1 MAKPKRIRTDRKATL
16 VLSALVLG
24 AAVAAVAI
32 NIWLAFRG
40 ATELNPTL
48 DMLSSGFS
56 SALMLLTVGLSGY
69 MLLRQRRALD
79 ENRFRAITENARQIT
94 VIFNPDGSHR
104 YTSPALKLLLNAK
117 KSRHIRPSDY
127 LHSEDTP
134 AVLNAIK
141 SVKDNGQM
149 ITLEA
154 VRCLRHD
161 GQWRTME
168 AEFNDMSNV
177 SGVNGIVANL
187 RDVTEQRAAEES
199 MLVLSS
205 AVEQSHG
212 AVMITDDTGVIEYVN
227 SRYTQ
232 ITGYSR
238 AELIGTMA
246 RLLEFS
252 DTVDSEQRGMRQCI
266 NDGEIWTVTMRG
278 ARKNG
283 EQFWQAVAA
292 SPVLNETGLL
302 THIVVSIEDTSQQRA
317 INAQMEQLAFY
328 DPLTGLENR
337 RLFKDRLEHSIKQVR
352 RSKSL
357 MALLFIDL
365 DNFKYVNDTYGHDV
379 GDELL
384 VEVANRLKKCVR
396 EEDIVAR
403 LGGDEF
409 TVILSNLKDNKSASN
424 VAAKIINSLQ
434 LPIFV
439 DKHELN
445 ISGSIG
451 ITVAPEDSMDATEL
465 MRHADLA
472 MYRAKAAGRNN
483 SQFYT
488 EDMNLDNEAR
498 NSLENALRL
507 AVEMK
512 SFAVYFQPQ
521 VDLSE
526 HRISG
531 FEALMR
537 WQQAEGDVLPDRFIA
552 VAEETGLIVEIGE
565 IVLRKT
571 CEQMQ
576 QLREAGF
583 LHQKVSVNLS
593 EKQFRDKKLIDM
605 VSRVLGETKFDASG
619 LQFEVTERT
628 LMNNV
633 EQAIDTMTKL
643 KGLGV
648 SLAIDDFGIGFTSLS
663 TLARLPIDT
672 LKVDRSF
679 INKLSANEDG
689 ADITSAVI
697 SLAKHLHMSVAAE
710 GVENAEQVAF
720 LKDHH
725 CSLQQGFLF
734 SAPISIA
741 ELIPRLSLL
750 QDSLKDH
757 SAEIAHKPAE
767 ENDVDT
773 IRH

>member
-16 VLSALVLG
+16 ILSALVLF
-24 AAVAAVAI
+24 AAIAAVAI
-32 NIWLAFRG
+32 NIWFAFRG

-56 SALMLLTVGLSGY
+56 SALMLITVGLSGY

-94 VIFNPDGSHR
+94 VIFNLDGTHR
-104 YTSPALKLLLNAK
+104 YASPALKLLLNAK
-117 KSRHIRPSDY
+117 KSRNIRPGDY
-127 LHSEDTP
+127 LHSEDIP

-141 SVKDNGQM
+141 SVQKNGQM
-149 ITLEA
+149 ITLDA

-227 SRYTQ
+227 SRYTK

-238 AELIGTMA
+238 AELIGTVA

-252 DTVDSEQRGMRQCI
+252 DAVDSEQRGMRQCI

-292 SPVLNETGLL
+292 SPVLNEAGLL

-337 RLFKDRLEHSIKQVR
+337 RLFKDRLEQSLKQVR

-409 TVILSNLKDNKSASN
+409 TVILSNLKDSKSASN

-434 LPIFV
+434 LPIIV
-439 DKHELN
+439 ENHELN

-488 EDMNLDNEAR
+488 EDMNLDNQAR

-507 AVEMK
+507 AVETK

-537 WQQAEGDVLPDRFIA
+537 WQQAEGDVLPDRFIT

-605 VSRVLGETKFDASG
+605 VSRVLGETKFDANG
-619 LQFEVTERT
+619 LQFEVTEST

-679 INKLSANEDG
+679 INKLSANQDG

-750 QDSLKDH
+750 QDSLQDR
-757 SAEIAHKPAE
+757 SAETAPTPI
-767 ENDVDT
+767 ENDAEA

>member
-16 VLSALVLG
+16 VLSALVLS
-24 AAVAAVAI
+24 AAIAAVAI
-32 NIWLAFRG
+32 NIWFAFRG

-48 DMLSSGFS
+48 EMLSSGFS
-56 SALMLLTVGLSGY
+56 SALMLVTVGLSGY

-79 ENRFRAITENARQIT
+79 ENRFRAIAENARQIT

-117 KSRHIRPSDY
+117 KSHHIRPSDY
-127 LHSEDTP
+127 LHSEDIP
-134 AVLNAIK
+134 AVLDAIG
-141 SVKDNGQM
+141 SVKNSGQT

-168 AEFNDMSNV
+168 AEFNDMSEV

-212 AVMITDDTGVIEYVN
+212 AVMITDDAGVIEYVN

-238 AELIGTMA
+238 AELIGTVA

-252 DTVDSEQRGMRQCI
+252 DAVDSEQRGMRQCI
-266 NDGEIWTVTMRG
+266 NNGEIWTVTMRG

-292 SPVLNETGLL
+292 SPVLNEAGLL

-337 RLFKDRLEHSIKQVR
+337 RLFKDRLEQSVKQVR
-352 RSKSL
+352 RNKGI

-365 DNFKYVNDTYGHDV
+365 DNFKYVNDTFGHEI

-384 VEVANRLKKCVR
+384 VEVAKRLKQCVR

-409 TVILSNLKDNKSASN
+409 TIILSNLKDSKSASN
-424 VAAKIINSLQ
+424 VAAKIINALQ
-434 LPIFV
+434 LPIV
-439 DKHELN
+439 VEKHQLN
-445 ISGSIG
+445 VSGSIG
-451 ITVAPEDSMDATEL
+451 ITIAPEDSMDATEL

-488 EDMNLDNEAR
+488 EDMNLDNQAR

-507 AVEMK
+507 AVETN

-537 WQQAEGDVLPDRFIA
+537 WQQPEGDILPDRFIA
-552 VAEETGLIVEIGE
+552 VAEETGLIIEIGE

-593 EKQFRDKKLIDM
+593 EKQFRDKNLIDM

-619 LQFEVTERT
+619 LQFEVTESI
-628 LMNNV
+628 LMNSV

-648 SLAIDDFGIGFTSLS
+648 SLAIDDFGTGFTSLS
-663 TLARLPIDT
+663 TLARMPIDT

-679 INKLSANEDG
+679 INKLSASEGG
-689 ADITSAVI
+689 ADITSALI

-741 ELIPRLSLL
+741 ELIPKLSLL
-750 QDSLKDH
+750 QDSLKDR
-757 SAEIAHKPAE
+757 SAQNVHKPI
-767 ENDVDT
+767 ENDVDA